1 MSQACGS
8 REMQVLDEVVK
19 DKVGRFDEKIV
30 FDTSEVHSDQPDD
43 PDEGTSSEN
52 EEYEKRSK
60 KQVEG

>member
-1 MSQACGS
+1 
-8 REMQVLDEVVK
+8 MQVLDEVVK